1 MNSLKKTRK
10 HNKFKSVQEQS
21 PKKGFK
27 LHDLPN
33 SNHTGHLIA
42 QKVRCENVK
51 DEGECFMPEE
61 DLD

>member
-1 MNSLKKTRK
+1 
-10 HNKFKSVQEQS
+10 VQEQS
-21 PKKGFK
+21 QKKGFK